1 MIKTLETLLI
11 GSCVELTFNDFNI
24 GQRREQRT
32 CVATGVKVL
41 GPNGNKNV
49 FSLLTNQMAPLSSR
63 DSCTAAIATQQHS
76 TTLDSSSFLY
86 DTSSQAA
93 NVDLGTSCPV
103 LKLESFLQ
111 YSQQQSVSSTSPAER
126 DVTHLAA
133 GNSQV
138 DDSLVLHLYDREAAE
153 DIILELETEWES
165 TQQQLSDVD
174 LAFSKDVL
182 SELQQTFTLS
192 SREASPA
199 PSSTQI
205 AVTTTCQLT
214 PTSSA
219 AAVACASS
227 DAKRHFSNSET
238 PELFSG
244 HKRPSQQLGGPM
256 NQFTP
261 EMFDYTPFVCRCS
274 NRSLSTRSALLNS
287 SSKESTLTPKR
298 FPLHNCTSTTPA
310 PLSLSTPLPPHSDS
324 YSTVDSLEH
333 SRYTPLTQNRLSF
346 DLGCSTFIS
355 SPDLFSQNS

>member
-41 GPNGNKNV
+41 GPNGNENV

-93 NVDLGTSCPV
+93 DVDLGTSCPV

-111 YSQQQSVSSTSPAER
+111 YSQQQSVSTSPAER
-126 DVTHLAA
+126 DVTHLT

-138 DDSLVLHLYDREAAE
+138 DDSLHLYDREAAE
-153 DIILELETEWES
+153 EIVLELETEWES
-165 TQQQLSDVD
+165 TQQQLSDID

-205 AVTTTCQLT
+205 AVTTCQLT

-219 AAVACASS
+219 AAVACAGSGV
-227 DAKRHFSNSET
+227 KHHLSNSET

-274 NRSLSTRSALLNS
+274 NRSLSTRSALLNL

-333 SRYTPLTQNRLSF
+333 SHYTPLTQNKLSF
-346 DLGCSTFIS
+346 DLGCSTFVS